1 MALGADRYGSRA
13 DTLVFIG
20 CVLLSVAAMS
30 LPGRLRD
37 PLTQALRQTV
47 LAPFLSLQ
55 QQIERLS
62 ASLARYDGVVAQRDS
77 AALVATFLPE
87 LRGENARLRSLLGL
101 GTRLGSGYIP
111 AEVLREPEPTSPLT
125 FIVSAGKKQGVKP
138 LATVVS
144 PEGLVGIVSTVDQ
157 QTSLVVTWAH
167 PEFRASAMAA
177 DGSVYGIVAPHGT
190 EGPRV
195 WLLELEGVA
204 YRQLVPNGTLIL
216 TSGLGG
222 ILPRGIP
229 VGVVVGLVRDA
240 LTPASFGAGA
250 LAHTLVGYLSSWSK
264 AVFFAENLFVNGC
277 LFFAGTWCRNLAVA
291 VVSGKLKGGML
302 GWELLVWSPIQSLTT
317 AVTGV
322 IVLWLVGRRIAVRL
336 SDA

>member
-1 MALGADRYGSRA
+1 MALGADRYASRA

-37 PLTQALRQTV
+37 PVAQALRQTV

-62 ASLARYDGVVAQRDS
+62 ASLARYDAVVAQRDS
-77 AALVATFLPE
+77 ASLVATFLPE

-125 FIVSAGKKQGVKP
+125 FIVSSGKKQGVKP
-138 LATVVS
+138 LSAVVS
-144 PEGLVGIVSTVDQ
+144 PEGLVGILSTVDQ
-157 QTSLVVTWAH
+157 QTSPGVTWAH
-167 PEFRASAMAA
+167 PAVRASAMAA
-177 DGSVYGIVAPHGT
+177 DGSVYGIVAPHGS

-195 WLLELEGVA
+195 WLLALEGVA

-222 ILPRGIP
+222 VLPRGVPIGTV
-229 VGVVVGLVRDA
+229 VGV
-240 LTPASFGAGA
+240 AGE
-250 LAHTLVGYLSSWSK
+250 
-264 AVFFAENLFVNGC
+264 AE
-277 LFFAGTWCRNLAVA
+277 
-291 VVSGKLKGGML
+291 
-302 GWELLVWSPIQSLTT
+302 GWERAYLIRPAVHPA
-317 AVTGV
+317 AVTHVMILTGPP
-322 IVLWLVGRRIAVRL
+322 VRGDL
-336 SDA
+336 RALFESSGETP